1 MKKTILMILLCI
13 FSSLTMRAGD
23 YQYLVFTLSDGT
35 TQAVTA
41 TDLSITFTGDN
52 LVATSG
58 NETLAT
64 LPLSTLASMEFS
76 TDGSTTGISQINV
89 NQLITDADTVI
100 YDMQGRQMPQ
110 GASLP
115 KGVYIVK
122 NNNRTL
128 KVNIR

>member
-13 FSSLTMRAGD
+13 LATRMQAGD
-23 YQYLVFTLSDGT
+23 YQYVVFTLNNGT

-41 TDLSITFTGDN
+41 TNLSITFTSDN

-64 LPLSTLASMEFS
+64 LPLSTLTSMEFS
-76 TDGSTTGISQINV
+76 TDGTTGISQITAD
-89 NQLITDADTVI
+89 QLITDDNTVI

-110 GASLP
+110 GGALP

-122 NNNRTL
+122 NNNRTF

>member
-1 MKKTILMILLCI
+1 
-13 FSSLTMRAGD
+13 MRAGD
-23 YQYLVFTLSDGT
+23 YQYLVFTLNNGT

-41 TDLSITFTGDN
+41 TDLSIAFTGDN

-64 LPLSTLASMEFS
+64 LPLSTLVSMEFS
-76 TDGSTTGISQINV
+76 TDGTTGISQISAD
-89 NQLITDADTVI
+89 QLITDADTVI

>member
-1 MKKTILMILLCI
+1 MKKSMLMTLLCI
-13 FSSLTMRAGD
+13 FSGLTMRAGD
-23 YQYLVFTLSDGT
+23 YQYLVFTLSNGT

-41 TDLSITFTGDN
+41 TDLSIAFTGDN

-76 TDGSTTGISQINV
+76 NDDTSGIESISV
-89 NQLITDADTVI
+89 NQLTTDSNTVI
-100 YDMQGRQMPQ
+100 YDLNGRQMPKDTT
-110 GASLP
+110 LP
-115 KGVYIVK
+115 KGVYILK
-122 NNNRTL
+122 NSNKTI

>member
-23 YQYLVFTLSDGT
+23 YQYLVFTLNNGT

-41 TDLSITFTGDN
+41 TDLSIAFTGDN

-76 TDGSTTGISQINV
+76 TDGTTGISLISAD
-89 NQLITDADTVI
+89 QLITDGNTVI
-100 YDMQGRQMPQ
+100 YDMQGRQMLQ
-110 GASLP
+110 GAALP

>member
-1 MKKTILMILLCI
+1 MKKSILMIMLCI

-23 YQYLVFTLSDGT
+23 YQYLVLTLSNGT

-41 TDLSITFTGDN
+41 TDLSITFTSDN

-64 LPLSTLASMEFS
+64 LPLSMLASMEFS
-76 TDGSTTGISQINV
+76 NDDTSGIESVSV
-89 NQLITDADTVI
+89 NQLTTDSNTVI
-100 YDMQGRQMPQ
+100 YDLNGRQMPQ
-110 GASLP
+110 GTTLP
-115 KGVYIVK
+115 KGVYILK
-122 NNNRTL
+122 NSNKTI

>member
-23 YQYLVFTLSDGT
+23 YQYLVFTLSNGT

-41 TDLSITFTGDN
+41 TDLSIAFTGDN

-76 TDGSTTGISQINV
+76 TDGTTGISQISAD
-89 NQLITDADTVI
+89 QLITDDLRHARTADAPRCCAA
-100 YDMQGRQMPQ
+100 QGCVHREEQQ
-110 GASLP
+110 QNA
-115 KGVYIVK
+115 
-122 NNNRTL
+122 
-128 KVNIR
+128 

>member
-1 MKKTILMILLCI
+1 MILLCI
-13 FSSLTMRAGD
+13 LATRMQAGD
-23 YQYLVFTLSDGT
+23 YQYVVFTLNNGT

-41 TDLSITFTGDN
+41 TNLSITFTSDN

-64 LPLSTLASMEFS
+64 LPLSTLTSMEFS
-76 TDGSTTGISQINV
+76 TDGTTGISQITAD
-89 NQLITDADTVI
+89 QLITDDNTVI

-110 GASLP
+110 GAALP

-122 NNNRTL
+122 NNNRTF

>member
-1 MKKTILMILLCI
+1 MKKTILMIMLCI

-23 YQYLVFTLSDGT
+23 YQYLVFTLSNGT

-41 TDLSITFTGDN
+41 TDLSITFTSDN

-64 LPLSTLASMEFS
+64 LPLSTLTSMEFS
-76 TDGSTTGISQINV
+76 NNGTSGIESVSV
-89 NQLITDADTVI
+89 NQLTTDSNTVI
-100 YDMQGRQMPQ
+100 YDLNGRQMPKDTT
-110 GASLP
+110 LP
-115 KGVYIVK
+115 KGVYILK
-122 NNNRTL
+122 NSNKTI

>member
-23 YQYLVFTLSDGT
+23 YQYLVFTLNNGT

-41 TDLSITFTGDN
+41 TDLSIAFTGDN

-76 TDGSTTGISQINV
+76 TDGTTGISQISAD
-89 NQLITDADTVI
+89 QLITDGNTVI
-100 YDMQGRQMPQ
+100 YDMQGRQMLQ
-110 GASLP
+110 GAALP